1 MDIILDSESVLDT
14 EYDLDSEYA
23 LDLENVPAT
32 LVVLYLDDL
41 FLFCAVTL
49 NIIEIAILIF
59 YLFLIKKDNLT
70 ALASLTLSVND

>member
-32 LVVLYLDDL
+32 LVVLYKLQ
-41 FLFCAVTL
+41 
-49 NIIEIAILIF
+49 
-59 YLFLIKKDNLT
+59 
-70 ALASLTLSVND
+70 SLYFIYSC